1 MTATTAGSHLPSTLA
16 RRNLVAGA
24 IGSILEWYDFAV
36 YGYLAPIIGRLVFPA
51 DDPVASLLAA
61 FGVFAIGFAARPLGG
76 ALFGYIGDEVG
87 RKPALLIS
95 IVTMGVATFAIG
107 AMTTHDQIGVAG
119 AFALGV

>member
-36 YGYLAPIIGRLVFPA
+36 YGYLAPIIGTLFFPA

-61 FGVFAIGFAARPLGG
+61 FGVFAIGFAARPVGGAILASAGARLGG
-76 ALFGYIGDEVG
+76 RRRFMSPG
-87 RKPALLIS
+87 RRR
-95 IVTMGVATFAIG
+95 G
-107 AMTTHDQIGVAG
+107 ARPSASASMPTLA
-119 AFALGV
+119 ASAESRPRPPW